1 MAVITTDP
9 TPAAPPRPAYRGRR
23 RTARAK
29 ARTAARYLVIA
40 AVCVV
45 VLFPIYWMVLST
57 FQPESKTLSFPP
69 PLIPRGFDGS
79 AITKLFADQPIASWL
94 GHSLY
99 VALIAVLITLVL
111 STFGAYLLGE
121 LVWRGKLIFGFLLLF
136 TQMMPGAMILVPELQ
151 FYRSMHWTNNLSMLA
166 VLYAA
171 FSVPLG
177 SWILKS
183 SYDNVPRE
191 ILDAARVDG
200 CNPLGVLRRILLPL
214 SQPGLVAVAVVAFFG
229 SWNDYIFASAFITDR
244 NQYTA
249 GLGIA
254 TFISQQDVPI
264 FELQAAG
271 VVFSLLPVI
280 FYLSVQRYVVR
291 GLTAGAVKG

>member
-1 MAVITTDP
+1 MTVATR
-9 TPAAPPRPAYRGRR
+9 TPASAGGVPGLRRR
-23 RTARAK
+23 RTNRDRARSV
-29 ARTAARYLVIA
+29 ARYAIIA

-45 VLFPIYWMVLST
+45 VLFPVYWMVLST

-69 PLIPRGFDGS
+69 PLIPRGFDGN
-79 AITKLFADQPIASWL
+79 AITKLFRDQPIASWL

-99 VALIAVLITLVL
+99 VAAIAVVITLVL
-111 STFGAYLLGE
+111 SVFGAYLLGS
-121 LVWRGKLIFGFLLLF
+121 LAWHGKLLFGFLLLF

-151 FYRSMHWTNNLSMLA
+151 FYRSMHWTNNLVMLS

-177 SWILKS
+177 SWILRS
-183 SYDNVPRE
+183 SYENIPRE
-191 ILDAARVDG
+191 VLDAALVDG

-214 SQPGLVAVAVVAFFG
+214 SRAGLVAVAVVAFFL
-229 SWNDYIFASAFITDR
+229 SWNDYIFASAFVTDR
-244 NQYTA
+244 TKYTA

-271 VVFSLLPVI
+271 VVFSVLPVI

>member
-1 MAVITTDP
+1 MAVLTK
-9 TPAAPPRPAYRGRR
+9 PAPAVPAGAPRR
-23 RTARAK
+23 RSRRHQAGTVVRG
-29 ARTAARYLVIA
+29 LVILVV
-40 AVCVV
+40 AVVA
-45 VLFPIYWMVLST
+45 LFPVYWMVLST

-69 PLIPRGFDGS
+69 PLIPRGFNSG
-79 AITKLFADQPIASWL
+79 AISQLFRDQPIASWL
-94 GHSLY
+94 AHSLF
-99 VALIAVLITLVL
+99 VAVIAVAITLVL
-111 STFGAYLLGE
+111 ASFGAYLLGRLE
-121 LVWRGKLIFGFLLLF
+121 WHGKLVFGLLLLF
-136 TQMMPGAMILVPELQ
+136 TQMMPGAMIIVPELQ
-151 FYRSMHWTNNLSMLA
+151 FYRSMGWTNNLPMLA

-183 SYDNVPRE
+183 SFDSVPVSV
-191 ILDAARVDG
+191 LDAGLVDG
-200 CNPLGVLRRILLPL
+200 CTRLGVLRRLLLPL
-214 SQPGLVAVAVVAFFG
+214 SRAGLVAVAVVAFFG
-229 SWNDYIFASAFITDR
+229 SWNDYLFASALITSR
-244 NQYTA
+244 SQYTA

-280 FYLSVQRYVVR
+280 FYMCVQRYVVR

>member
-1 MAVITTDP
+1 MAVVTNKAP
-9 TPAAPPRPAYRGRR
+9 TPGRASPPRRR
-23 RTARAK
+23 RSGQER
-29 ARTAARYLVIA
+29 ARTAVRYLVII

-45 VLFPIYWMVLST
+45 VLFPIYWMILST
-57 FQPESKTLSFPP
+57 FQPEGRTLSFPP

-79 AITKLFADQPIASWL
+79 AITKLFRDQPLASWL

-99 VALIAVLITLVL
+99 VAIIAVIITLVL
-111 STFGAYLLGE
+111 SVFGAYLLGW
-121 LVWRGKLIFGFLLLF
+121 LAWHGKLVFGFLLLF

-151 FYRSMHWTNNLSMLA
+151 FYRSMHWTNNLLMLA

-183 SYDNVPRE
+183 SYDNVPRDV
-191 ILDAARVDG
+191 LDAARVDG

-214 SQPGLVAVAVVAFFG
+214 SRAGLVAVAVVAFFG
-229 SWNDYIFASAFITDR
+229 SWNDYIFASAFVTDR
-244 NQYTA
+244 SKYTA

-280 FYLSVQRYVVR
+280 FYLFVQRYVVR

>member
-1 MAVITTDP
+1 MTVMAKPRPVST
-9 TPAAPPRPAYRGRR
+9 AAPRR
-23 RTARAK
+23 RGPKRRLGSAVRG
-29 ARTAARYLVIA
+29 LVIV

-45 VLFPIYWMVLST
+45 VLFPVYWMVLST
-57 FQPESKTLSFPP
+57 FQPEGKTLSFPP
-69 PLIPRGFDGS
+69 PLIPVGFHFS
-79 AITKLFADQPIASWL
+79 AISELFRDQPIASWL
-94 GHSLY
+94 AHSVF
-99 VALIAVLITLVL
+99 VALITVAITLVL
-111 STFGAYLLGE
+111 SSFGAYLLGRLE
-121 LVWRGKLIFGFLLLF
+121 WHGKLVFGLLLLF

-151 FYRSMHWTNNLSMLA
+151 FYRLMGWTNDLPMLA

-183 SYDNVPRE
+183 SFDNVPGE
-191 ILDAARVDG
+191 VLDAGLVDG
-200 CNPLGVLRRILLPL
+200 CTRLGVLRRLLLPL
-214 SQPGLVAVAVVAFFG
+214 SRAGLVAVAVVAFFG
-229 SWNDYIFASAFITDR
+229 SWNDYLFASALITNRSD
-244 NQYTA
+244 YTA

-280 FYLSVQRYVVR
+280 FYMCVQRYVVR

>member
-1 MAVITTDP
+1 MAVLTKP
-9 TPAAPPRPAYRGRR
+9 APAVPAAAPKPRRSRR
-23 RTARAK
+23 HLAGSAVRVV
-29 ARTAARYLVIA
+29 VIV

-45 VLFPIYWMVLST
+45 ALFPVYWMILST

-69 PLIPRGFDGS
+69 PFFLKGFNTG
-79 AITKLFADQPIASWL
+79 AITQLFEDQPIASWL
-94 GHSLY
+94 AHSVF
-99 VALIAVLITLVL
+99 VALITVVITLVL
-111 STFGAYLLGE
+111 ASFGAYLLGRLE
-121 LVWRGKLIFGFLLLF
+121 WHGKLLFGLLLLF
-136 TQMMPGAMILVPELQ
+136 TQMMPGAMIIVPELQ
-151 FYRSMHWTNNLSMLA
+151 FYRSMGWTNNLPMLA

-171 FSVPLG
+171 FAVPLG

-183 SYDNVPRE
+183 SFDNVPTE
-191 ILDAARVDG
+191 VLDAGLVDG
-200 CNPLGVLRRILLPL
+200 CTRLGVLRRLLLPL
-214 SQPGLVAVAVVAFFG
+214 SRAGLVAVAVVAFFL
-229 SWNDYIFASAFITDR
+229 SWNDYLFASALITSR
-244 NQYTA
+244 SQYTA

-280 FYLSVQRYVVR
+280 FYMCVQRYVVR

>member
-1 MAVITTDP
+1 MAVVTT
-9 TPAAPPRPAYRGRR
+9 TAAAPSVVKPPPRRRGRTPR
-23 RTARAK
+23 ERVRALV
-29 ARTAARYLVIA
+29 RHLVII

-45 VLFPIYWMVLST
+45 VLFPVYWMILST
-57 FQPESKTLSFPP
+57 FQPENKTLSFPP

-79 AITKLFADQPIASWL
+79 AITKLFHDQPIASWL

-99 VALIAVLITLVL
+99 VALITVAITLVL
-111 STFGAYLLGE
+111 SVFGAYLLG
-121 LVWRGKLIFGFLLLF
+121 LLAWHGKLLFGFLLLF

-151 FYRSMHWTNNLSMLA
+151 FFRTMHWTNNLVMLA

-177 SWILKS
+177 SWILKA

-191 ILDAARVDG
+191 VLDAARVDG

-214 SQPGLVAVAVVAFFG
+214 SRAGLVAVAVVAFFG
-229 SWNDYIFASAFITDR
+229 SWNDYLFASAFITDR
-244 NQYTA
+244 TKYTG

-280 FYLSVQRYVVR
+280 FYLCVQRYVVR

>member
-1 MAVITTDP
+1 MVVVIRSP
-9 TPAAPPRPAYRGRR
+9 SKVEPPVPVLRRRKPRPKDR
-23 RTARAK
+23 
-29 ARTAARYLVIA
+29 ARTVARYLVIA
-40 AVCVV
+40 FVCVV
-45 VLFPIYWMVLST
+45 VLFPLYWMVLST

-79 AITKLFADQPIASWL
+79 AISKLFTDQPIASWI

-99 VALIAVLITLVL
+99 VAVIAVVITLVL
-111 STFGAYLLGE
+111 SVFGAYLLGW
-121 LVWRGKLIFGFLLLF
+121 LQWRGKLLFGFLLLF

-151 FYRSMHWTNNLSMLA
+151 FFRAMHWTNNLLMLS

-183 SYDNVPRE
+183 SYDNVPRDV
-191 ILDAARVDG
+191 LDAARVDG
-200 CNPLGVLRRILLPL
+200 CNPLGVLRRMLLPL
-214 SQPGLVAVAVVAFFG
+214 SRAGLVAVAVVAFFN
-229 SWNDYIFASAFITDR
+229 SWNDYLFASAFITDR
-244 NQYTA
+244 TKYTA

-271 VVFSLLPVI
+271 VVFSLLPII
-280 FYLSVQRYVVR
+280 FYLFVQRYVVR

>member
-1 MAVITTDP
+1 MAVLTSNA
-9 TPAAPPRPAYRGRR
+9 PAPEGTKKPMRR
-23 RTARAK
+23 RKRTPRERVRTVARSV
-29 ARTAARYLVIA
+29 VII

-45 VLFPIYWMVLST
+45 VLFPIYWMILST
-57 FQPESKTLSFPP
+57 FQPEDKTLSFPP

-79 AITKLFADQPIASWL
+79 AITKLFNDQPIASWL

-99 VALIAVLITLVL
+99 VALITVLITLAL
-111 STFGAYLLGE
+111 STFGAYLLGV
-121 LVWRGKLIFGFLLLF
+121 LAWRGKLIFGFLLLF

-151 FYRSMHWTNNLSMLA
+151 FYRAMHWTNNLLMLA

-183 SYDNVPRE
+183 SYDNIPSDV
-191 ILDAARVDG
+191 LDAARVDG

-214 SQPGLVAVAVVAFFG
+214 SRAGLVAVAVVAFFG
-229 SWNDYIFASAFITDR
+229 SWNDYLFASAFITDR
-244 NQYTA
+244 TKYTA

-280 FYLSVQRYVVR
+280 FYLCVQRYVVR